1 MHSVCQRARQEPN
14 VTGCRLQRA
23 KSQNVTKC
31 GLKQVEPKE
40 FSSIWNF
47 VYEFRSN
54 QALAWPTMR
63 LTLSA
68 ITSRKKT
75 RLLEDALAEFTSRLG
90 HYATLDQHQFSS
102 EAALLQLL
110 TKPGRAPARLIL
122 PAKLILLDARG
133 RTMSSEE
140 LAAWIGRERDT
151 GTQHLH
157 FAIGPADGW
166 SKTSRDRADLLLSFG
181 PMTFPHELARVMLAE
196 QLYRAF
202 TILAGHPY
210 HGGH

>member
-1 MHSVCQRARQEPN
+1 
-14 VTGCRLQRA
+14 
-23 KSQNVTKC
+23 
-31 GLKQVEPKE
+31 
-40 FSSIWNF
+40 
-47 VYEFRSN
+47 
-54 QALAWPTMR
+54 MR

-68 ITSRKKT
+68 ITSRRKT
-75 RLLEDALAEFTSRLG
+75 RLFDDALGDFTARLG
-90 HYATLDQHQFSS
+90 HYVTVDQEYLSS
-102 EAALLQLL
+102 EAALFASL
-110 TKPGRAPARLIL
+110 KKAARP

-133 RTMSSEE
+133 RTLSSPE
-140 LAAWIGRERDT
+140 LATWIGRERDT
-151 GTQHLH
+151 GSQHLH

-166 SKTSRDRADLLLSFG
+166 SKEARERADLLLSFG

>member
-1 MHSVCQRARQEPN
+1 M
-14 VTGCRLQRA
+14 
-23 KSQNVTKC
+23 
-31 GLKQVEPKE
+31 
-40 FSSIWNF
+40 
-47 VYEFRSN
+47 
-54 QALAWPTMR
+54 MR

-68 ITSRKKT
+68 ITSRRKT
-75 RLLEDALAEFTSRLG
+75 RLLDDALEEFTSRLG
-90 HYATLDQHQFSS
+90 HYATIDQEQFGS
-102 EAALLQLL
+102 EAALHKSLQ
-110 TKPGRAPARLIL
+110 KSGRLA
-122 PAKLILLDARG
+122 AKLILLDGRG

-140 LAAWIGRERDT
+140 LAAWIRRERDT

-166 SKTSRDRADLLLSFG
+166 SKESRERADLLLSFG
-181 PMTFPHELARVMLAE
+181 PMTFPHELARVMLTE

>member
-1 MHSVCQRARQEPN
+1 M
-14 VTGCRLQRA
+14 
-23 KSQNVTKC
+23 TKC
-31 GLKQVEPKE
+31 GVKQFEPEE

-54 QALAWPTMR
+54 QALTLVPAMR

-68 ITSRKKT
+68 ITSRRKT

-90 HYATLDQHQFSS
+90 HYATVDQDQFAS
-102 EAALLQLL
+102 EAALGKALQ
-110 TKPGRAPARLIL
+110 KSGRVPAR
-122 PAKLILLDARG
+122 LILLDARG

-151 GTQHLH
+151 GAQHLH

-166 SKTSRDRADLLLSFG
+166 SKTVPRPRRPAALLRPHDLS
-181 PMTFPHELARVMLAE
+181 P
-196 QLYRAF
+196 
-202 TILAGHPY
+202 
-210 HGGH
+210 

>member
-1 MHSVCQRARQEPN
+1 MSSGVIQRPGTR
-14 VTGCRLQRA
+14 
-23 KSQNVTKC
+23 
-31 GLKQVEPKE
+31 
-40 FSSIWNF
+40 
-47 VYEFRSN
+47 
-54 QALAWPTMR
+54 MR

-90 HYATLDQHQFSS
+90 HYAATGQDNFASD
-102 EAALLQLL
+102 AALLASLQ
-110 TKPGRAPARLIL
+110 KASRV

-140 LAAWIGRERDT
+140 LAAWIGRERDS
-151 GTQHLH
+151 GTQHLQ

-166 SKTSRDRADLLLSFG
+166 SQESRKRADLLLSFG

>member
-1 MHSVCQRARQEPN
+1 
-14 VTGCRLQRA
+14 
-23 KSQNVTKC
+23 
-31 GLKQVEPKE
+31 
-40 FSSIWNF
+40 
-47 VYEFRSN
+47 
-54 QALAWPTMR
+54 MR

-68 ITSRKKT
+68 ITSRRKP
-75 RLLEDALAEFTSRLG
+75 RLLEEALAEFTSRLA
-90 HYATLDQHQFSS
+90 HYATIDQPQFAS
-102 EAALLQLL
+102 EAALNKSLQQS
-110 TKPGRAPARLIL
+110 

-133 RTMSSEE
+133 RTMSSEQ
-140 LAAWIGRERDT
+140 LAAWIGRERDA

-166 SKTSRDRADLLLSFG
+166 SKECRDRAGLLLSFG

>member
-1 MHSVCQRARQEPN
+1 
-14 VTGCRLQRA
+14 
-23 KSQNVTKC
+23 
-31 GLKQVEPKE
+31 
-40 FSSIWNF
+40 
-47 VYEFRSN
+47 
-54 QALAWPTMR
+54 MR

-68 ITSRKKT
+68 ITSRRKP
-75 RLLEDALAEFTSRLG
+75 RLLEEALEEFASRLT
-90 HYATLDQHQFSS
+90 HYATVKQPQFAS
-102 EAALLQLL
+102 EAALAKSLQA
-110 TKPGRAPARLIL
+110 KSPQPSGRL
-122 PAKLILLDARG
+122 PSKLILLDARG
-133 RTMSSEE
+133 RAMSSEE
-140 LAAWIGRERDT
+140 LAAWVGRERDS

-166 SKTSRDRADLLLSFG
+166 SKDVRDRADLLLSFG

>member
-1 MHSVCQRARQEPN
+1 MAGRSPTAFGRPWRDYPQLLN
-14 VTGCRLQRA
+14 L
-23 KSQNVTKC
+23 
-31 GLKQVEPKE
+31 
-40 FSSIWNF
+40 
-47 VYEFRSN
+47 VYEFRCN
-54 QALAWPTMR
+54 GPIARLAILGRQSMMMR

-75 RLLEDALAEFTSRLG
+75 RLLEDALEEFTSRLG
-90 HYATLDQHQFSS
+90 HYASVDQNNFTN
-102 EAALLQLL
+102 EAALDASLQ
-110 TKPGRAPARLIL
+110 KPSRVA
-122 PAKLILLDARG
+122 AKLVLLDPRG
-133 RTMSSEE
+133 RLLSSEQ
-140 LAAWIGRERDT
+140 LAAWIGKERDT

-166 SKTSRDRADLLLSFG
+166 SQEARERADLLLSFG